1 VKAEWSDFFHDG
13 RVLTMA
19 VSMVFAGSETTAISL
34 AAIFYF
40 LLDSP
45 PCYEELVR
53 EIDNVVN
60 NGTLENPSNGIVW

>member
-1 VKAEWSDFFHDG
+1 
-13 RVLTMA
+13 MA

>member
-1 VKAEWSDFFHDG
+1 MFLRVKAQWSDFFHDG

-45 PCYEELVR
+45 PPLLRGSSAGDRQRREQWHAREL
-53 EIDNVVN
+53 E
-60 NGTLENPSNGIVW
+60 